1 MGTTSATVEHEVF
14 HALGF
19 GHEHSRPDRD
29 NFITVH
35 EDRTD
40 SMSQFSLI
48 ENWMDTGEDHPF
60 ELDSVMTYCSHCGSN
75 GDLPVMT
82 TKVIFRL
89 SKNSHLTFLL
99 FSFIRFGIKPFFTSQ
114 VLKL

>member
-1 MGTTSATVEHEVF
+1 MFIKCMGTTSATVEHEVF

-29 NFITVH
+29 DFITVH

-48 ENWMDTGEDHPF
+48 ENWMDTGEKHPF
-60 ELDSVMTYCSHCGSN
+60 ELDSVMTYCSNCGSN
-75 GDLPVMT
+75 SDLPVMT
-82 TKVIFRL
+82 TKVISLIF
-89 SKNSHLTFLL
+89 K
-99 FSFIRFGIKPFFTSQ
+99 K
-114 VLKL
+114 K